1 MFQFPIMPPQA
12 SEWATHYDL
21 LFWATSLLAVV
32 FTVLVFIII
41 IVLAAKYRAGSNA
54 DRRNPID
61 HSTIL
66 EMAWSIPPLILAIGM
81 FAWSAYDFVSY
92 RKMPEKATE
101 IYVIGKQWMWHLQH
115 MNGIR
120 ENNELHV
127 MVGQPVK
134 MTMISQDVIHAM
146 YLPDFRAQFH
156 VVPGRYTE
164 LTFTPTQTGK
174 FKMLCAM
181 HCGTQHSEMVGS
193 VYVLNAKDY
202 AEWLS
207 KGGNRFQPTA
217 LSMVD
222 AGKQLFNEKG
232 CGNCH
237 GDVDTERA
245 PTLVGLFGK
254 QREFSNG
261 EKVVADNEYVRE
273 SIVTPWRLITKG
285 YDQTMPAYKGQ
296 LTEEQVLN
304 LMTYIK
310 SVSGSVAGSPTAPAG
325 RETKGTTPGVDGP
338 HSTTDTANREASAGA
353 AQFKQSETRP

>member
-1 MFQFPIMPPQA
+1 MQFPIMPSQA
-12 SEWATHYDL
+12 SEWAFRYDL
-21 LFWATSLLAVV
+21 LFWGTNLLTIL
-32 FTVLVFIII
+32 FTVLVFILIF
-41 IVLAAKYRAGSNA
+41 VLATKYRAGSKA

-61 HSTIL
+61 HSNLL
-66 EMAWSIPPLILAIGM
+66 EMAWSLPPLALAIGM
-81 FAWSAYDFVSY
+81 FAWSAHEFIDY

-127 MVGQPVK
+127 LVGQPVK

-146 YLPDFRAQFH
+146 YLPDFRSQFH

-164 LTFTPTQTGK
+164 LAFTPTQTGR

-181 HCGTQHSEMVGS
+181 HCGTQHSEMIGT
-193 VYVLNAKDY
+193 VYVMNAKDY
-202 AEWLS
+202 ADWLA
-207 KGGNRFQPTA
+207 KGGNRFEPTP
-217 LSMVD
+217 LSMAD
-222 AGKQLFNEKG
+222 AGKRLFTEKG

-237 GDVDTERA
+237 GAVDTERA

-254 QREFSNG
+254 QREFTTN
-261 EKVVADNEYVRE
+261 EKLVADNEYVRE
-273 SIVTPWRLITKG
+273 SIVNPWRLITKG

-296 LTEEQVLN
+296 ITEEQVLE
-304 LMTYIK
+304 LMAYIK
-310 SVSGSVAGSPTAPAG
+310 SQSGSAVGDPAAPAV
-325 RETKGTTPGVDGP
+325 RETLGSTPGVNGP
-338 HSTTDTANREASAGA
+338 HSTTDTANREVSAGS